1 MSGAAPDPAPQTA
14 RSFGLLVLV
23 RALIDYGRELAGT
36 LRQHGTTALGFSVR
50 HFGTDDVAL
59 ILARITH
66 GLHLAAALELRIAAT
81 APRLD
86 ADPKP
91 PRASAQPTPRAP
103 RTVVPRDNTAS
114 PLAAAMPTPEQIA
127 AEVRRRPIGAVI
139 ADICRDLGITP
150 SHKLWRTLQNAIIRY
165 GGNYTRLI
173 TDMMDRVFPLPVP
186 AALLPSPK
194 RLTIQAGADPP

>member
-59 ILARITH
+59 IVARITH

-91 PRASAQPTPRAP
+91 HRAP
-103 RTVVPRDNTAS
+103 ALSTPAPR
-114 PLAAAMPTPEQIA
+114 E
-127 AEVRRRPIGAVI
+127 
-139 ADICRDLGITP
+139 P
-150 SHKLWRTLQNAIIRY
+150 SHHETTPPPRSPPPCQRRSRSPRRFAA
-165 GGNYTRLI
+165 
-173 TDMMDRVFPLPVP
+173 DRS
-186 AALLPSPK
+186 A
-194 RLTIQAGADPP
+194 R

>member
-1 MSGAAPDPAPQTA
+1 MSAAAPDPAQPSA

-36 LRQHGTTALGFSVR
+36 LRQHGTAALGFSVR

-66 GLHLAAALELRIAAT
+66 GLHLAAALELRITAT

-91 PRASAQPTPRAP
+91 HRAPTNPHRAP
-103 RTVVPRDNTAS
+103 R
-114 PLAAAMPTPEQIA
+114 E
-127 AEVRRRPIGAVI
+127 
-139 ADICRDLGITP
+139 P
-150 SHKLWRTLQNAIIRY
+150 SHRATTPPPRSPPCQRRSRSPRRFAA
-165 GGNYTRLI
+165 
-173 TDMMDRVFPLPVP
+173 DRS
-186 AALLPSPK
+186 A
-194 RLTIQAGADPP
+194 R